1 MTLDATDRL
10 AIHELL
16 ARYGHVIDDRQWDDL
31 GLVFTPDAVYDASDF
46 GKAVTRSLTDLR
58 EHWTSDAAEH
68 PVAHHA
74 TNIVVREDEV
84 GTVRVRS
91 KGLGVGR
98 GGRVGSVV
106 YEDVVVSTDD
116 GWRISHRRAT
126 LRRG

>member
-1 MTLDATDRL
+1 MTLDAADRL

-31 GLVFTPDAVYDASDF
+31 GLVFTPDVVYDASDF
-46 GKAVTRSLTDLR
+46 GQAVTRSLTGLR
-58 EHWTSDAAEH
+58 DHWASDAAEH

-74 TNIVVREDEV
+74 TNIVVREDED
-84 GTVRVRS
+84 GSVRVRS

-106 YEDVVVSTDD
+106 YDDIVVSTDD
-116 GWRISHRRAT
+116 GWRISYRRAT